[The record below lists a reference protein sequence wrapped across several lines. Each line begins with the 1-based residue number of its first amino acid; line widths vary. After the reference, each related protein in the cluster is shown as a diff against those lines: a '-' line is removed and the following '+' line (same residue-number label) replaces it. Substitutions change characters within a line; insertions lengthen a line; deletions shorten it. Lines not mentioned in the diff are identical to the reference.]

1 MLNNHFIHVSV
12 LTYKDMTCLFSV
24 VFIYKRTEDNSL
36 LQKSVGLSASLQKKK
51 IKKKSQLDAAGSQ
64 LWKNIKDD
72 RKSMMFWLFCS
83 HYDIE
88 QYAAKSYCSK
98 VLQDHLLAE

>member
-1 MLNNHFIHVSV
+1 MSQL
-12 LTYKDMTCLFSV
+12 LTSKDMTCLCSV
-24 VFIYKRTEDNSL
+24 ASIYTRTEDNSL
-36 LQKSVGLSASLQKKK
+36 LRKSVGLSASLGKKK
-51 IKKKSQLDAAGSQ
+51 NKLDAAGSQ

-88 QYAAKSYCSK
+88 QYAAKCYGSK

>member
-1 MLNNHFIHVSV
+1 MLNKHFIHVSV

-24 VFIYKRTEDNSL
+24 VFIYKWTEDNSL
-36 LQKSVGLSASLQKKK
+36 LRKSVGLSASLKKK
-51 IKKKSQLDAAGSQ
+51 NKKSQLDAAGSQ